1 MQLRDPRLP
10 VIAMLVAAMAAVF
23 AVTPA
28 AAQEDAKPRI
38 AVVDFRN
45 TSSWHYWGPQLGQA
59 AAEELTTQLVQA
71 GDFTVVERSRLQSLL
86 QEQDL
91 GQSGRVDASTAA
103 EIGRLLGVQAIV
115 TGSITQFSIE
125 TKSGGIGPVSASF
138 TQAESVLDVRVV
150 NTETGE
156 IMLAAEGEGSKKFG
170 GARIENVNYRQTY
183 NAGIAQEALRPA
195 VETAVEKIRG
205 MKDQLAAV
213 KPKAPPGQVVGVSG
227 EDYYV
232 DRGENFGV
240 ESGQRFDVYRVV
252 DEIRNAQG
260 ELLDTVTEKV
270 GVLEVE
276 RVLSQSSVC
285 RLVSGG
291 AKQGD
296 EVRAQGGG

>member
-10 VIAMLVAAMAAVF
+10 VIAILAAVL
-23 AVTPA
+23 AVVLAAPPA
-28 AAQEDAKPRI
+28 AAQEDGKPRI

-45 TSSWHYWGPQLGQA
+45 HSRSYYGGPQLGRA
-59 AAEELTTQLVQA
+59 AADELNTQLVQSGA
-71 GDFTVVERSRLQSLL
+71 FTVVERSRLQALIA
-86 QEQDL
+86 EQDL

-103 EIGRLLGVQAIV
+103 ELGRLLGVQAIV
-115 TGSITQFSIE
+115 TGSITQFSVQ
-125 TKSGGIGPVSASF
+125 TTGGGIGPVSASYSE
-138 TQAESVLDVRVV
+138 AESKMDVRVV
-150 NTETGE
+150 NVETGA
-156 IMLAAEGEGSKKFG
+156 IMAAVEGGGKKRFG
-170 GARIENVNYRQTY
+170 GARFEDVDFRRNF
-183 NAGIAQEALRPA
+183 NAGLAQEALRPA
-195 VETAVEKIRG
+195 VESAVERIVG

-213 KPKAPPGQVVGVSG
+213 QPEAPPGQVVGVSG

-240 ESGQRFDVYRVV
+240 EAGKRFDVYRVV
-252 DEIRNAQG
+252 DEIRNAEG

-276 RVLSQSSVC
+276 RVLSQSSIC
-285 RLVSGG
+285 RLASGD